1 MPVGTVSRYTNENG
15 AVQHAQGNPADSP
28 VPLGKEGT
36 RVQSANLSAD
46 AYRSLGLL
54 TNPFSEP
61 DDGSF
66 DSLGTKLT
74 TFNAANSLLSA
85 IDASASDPDRRPV
98 IVEKPAEIPASY
110 HVSALADA
118 LGRMADGELPGVLQL
133 YVPIDMMRMGRVR
146 AVLSVMAERVAYTR
160 PDLTIVAWASSALAE
175 PDTALPEWTALAA
188 LPEALALAETVHADP
203 EGFSATVFGA
213 PVQAREGADD
223 FEIMM
228 RISTARQE
236 KLESDPGEPETVAA
250 AEEAGDD
257 PLSDAFLM
265 PLGEMHDKE
274 LEEKVGPAPEDLV
287 AEYLYAHAAAH
298 LSPVLSR
305 GLKAYRAQG
314 IASMAEELKV
324 TKAPTKTLSALAA
337 FATYR
342 FRAVAV
348 ILDRFDVF
356 EVASEQLRADIATT
370 LFQLR
375 WKLKEWMVFVLLLP
389 PGLAPQIEESFGS
402 ARRVDWSF
410 SELEMIESSEAAYDA
425 GIAARWLSACSLNGM
440 APEWAAGALQG
451 VPDGLPAIQGY
462 GALAV
467 AIDAAAASGRSP
479 MEGDVA
485 AAVVDVL
492 AQAN

>member
-1 MPVGTVSRYTNENG
+1 M
-15 AVQHAQGNPADSP
+15 
-28 VPLGKEGT
+28 
-36 RVQSANLSAD
+36 QSANLSAD
-46 AYRSLGLL
+46 AYRGLGLL

-85 IDASASDPDRRPV
+85 IEASVSEPDRRPV
-98 IVEKPAEIPASY
+98 IVEKPADIPASY
-110 HVSALADA
+110 HVAALADA
-118 LGRMADGELPGVLQL
+118 LGRMADGEVPGVLQL

-146 AVLSVMAERVAYTR
+146 AVLSVMAERLAYTR
-160 PDLTIVAWASSALAE
+160 PDLTIAAWASSALAE
-175 PDTALPEWTALAA
+175 PDANLQEWSALAA
-188 LPEALALAETVHADP
+188 SPAALALAETAHLDA
-203 EGFSATVFGA
+203 EGFSAAVFGA

-228 RISTARQE
+228 RISTARQDR
-236 KLESDPGEPETVAA
+236 LESDPGEPETGAA
-250 AEEAGDD
+250 AEETADD

-265 PLGEMHDKE
+265 PLGEIHDKE
-274 LEEKVGPAPEDLV
+274 LEERVGPSPEDLV

-337 FATYR
+337 FATFR
-342 FRAVAV
+342 FRAIAV
-348 ILDRFDVF
+348 VLDRFDVF
-356 EVASEQLRADIATT
+356 EVASEQLRSDIATT

-375 WKLKEWMVFVLLLP
+375 WKLKDWMVFALLLP

-410 SELEMIESSEAAYDA
+410 SELEMVESSEAAYDA
-425 GIAARWLSACSLNGM
+425 AIAARWLSACSLNGL
-440 APEWAAGALQG
+440 APEWAAEALQG
-451 VPDGLPAIQGY
+451 VPDGLPAAEGFA
-462 GALAV
+462 ALAT

-479 MEGDVA
+479 MEHDVA
-485 AAVVDVL
+485 EAVAVVR
-492 AQAN
+492 AQTG